1 MRSLVS
7 VIDDGQAAAAGS
19 VASATESEMA
29 AIDEFNAR
37 LEREGKWVLAGGLAS
52 PVDATVVDNR
62 GESPVLSHG
71 SFVEGDPFVAGFWVL
86 EAPDEA
92 EALLLAGDASRAC
105 NRRVELRA
113 LL

>member
-1 MRSLVS
+1 MRFLVS
-7 VIDDGQAAAAGS
+7 VIDDGQAEAAGR
-19 VASATESEMA
+19 VASATDSEMA

-37 LEREGKWVLAGGLAS
+37 LEREGHWVLAGGLAS
-52 PVDATVVDNR
+52 PADATVVDNR
-62 GESPVLSHG
+62 GEAPVLSHG
-71 SFVEGDPFVAGFWVL
+71 SFVEGDSFVAGFWVL

-92 EALLLAGDASRAC
+92 EARLLAGDASRAC

>member
-1 MRSLVS
+1 MT
-7 VIDDGQAAAAGS
+7 VIDDGQAADAGR
-19 VASATESEMA
+19 VDSATQSEAA
-29 AIDEFNAR
+29 AIDEFNER
-37 LEREGKWVLAGGLAS
+37 LERDGHWVMAAGLSAPS
-52 PVDATVVDNR
+52 DATVVDSR

-71 SFVEGDPFVAGFWVL
+71 PFAEGSSYAAGFWVV

-105 NRRVELRA
+105 NRRVELRG

>member
-1 MRSLVS
+1 MRFLVS
-7 VIDDGQAAAAGS
+7 VIDDGQAEAAGS
-19 VASATESEMA
+19 VASATESEA
-29 AIDEFNAR
+29 TAIDEFNAR
-37 LEREGKWVLAGGLAS
+37 LEREGKWVVAGGLAS
-52 PVDATVVDNR
+52 PVDATVIDNR

-71 SFVEGDPFVAGFWVL
+71 SFVEGDSYVAGFWVL

-105 NRRVELRA
+105 NRRVEVRA

>member
-1 MRSLVS
+1 MRFLMS
-7 VIDDGQAAAAGS
+7 VIDDGQAEDAGR
-19 VASATESEMA
+19 VASASESEA
-29 AIDEFNAR
+29 LAIDEFNGR
-37 LEREGKWVLAGGLAS
+37 LEREGRLVFAGGLTAS
-52 PVDATVVDNR
+52 VDATVVDGR
-62 GESPVLSHG
+62 GDSPLLSHG
-71 SFVEGDPFVAGFWVL
+71 TVAEGSSYVAGFWVV

>member
-1 MRSLVS
+1 MRFLVS
-7 VIDDGQAAAAGS
+7 VIDDGQAEAAGS
-19 VASATESEMA
+19 VASATEAEVA

-37 LEREGKWVLAGGLAS
+37 LKREDKWVLAGGLAS
-52 PVDATVVDNR
+52 PVEATVVDNR

-71 SFVEGDPFVAGFWVL
+71 SFVGGDSFVAGFWVL

-92 EALLLAGDASRAC
+92 EALLLAGEASRAC